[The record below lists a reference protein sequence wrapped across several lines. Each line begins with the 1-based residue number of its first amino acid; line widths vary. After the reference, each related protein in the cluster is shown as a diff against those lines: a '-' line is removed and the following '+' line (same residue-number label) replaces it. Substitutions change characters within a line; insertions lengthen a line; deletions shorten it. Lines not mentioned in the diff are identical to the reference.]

1 MDDTDTKPQLPIHI
15 VLGNREYARIK
26 TSTKPLVGKEL
37 EPIGEKT
44 KLGWFIMSPGVEF
57 DNKAMLLTQSSQADF
72 ENLCRLDVLGLADT
86 SGNDQ
91 VAVYKDFKENLVRNE
106 PGWYE
111 PAPTEV
117 TSKEFYIP
125 HKGIVKCSAS
135 YASFTMLQQREATLN
150 HCQTTA

>member
-1 MDDTDTKPQLPIHI
+1 MSINNPKYGKLIKRYSHLGSVKMDDTDTKPQLPIHI

-91 VAVYKDFKENLVRNE
+91 VAV
-106 PGWYE
+106 
-111 PAPTEV
+111 
-117 TSKEFYIP
+117 
-125 HKGIVKCSAS
+125 
-135 YASFTMLQQREATLN
+135 
-150 HCQTTA
+150 